1 MTRGDKILVAV
12 ILLLAIGC
20 AAALYGRFLLLD
32 RPRAT
37 RAVVTVRGKTVR
49 VIELPS
55 RGIFVLQGRSGPAK
69 LEVAGMRIRMREA
82 HCPGGICL
90 RQGWI
95 RRAGESI
102 ICVPGEIA
110 IHIEGAAML
119 DAVTR

>member
-1 MTRGDKILVAV
+1 MTRGDEILVAGV
-12 ILLLAIGC
+12 LLLAIAC
-20 AAALYGRFLLLD
+20 AAALYGRFLLPD

-37 RAVVTVRGKTVR
+37 RGVVTVRGKTVR
-49 VIELPS
+49 VVELPS
-55 RGIFVLQGRSGPAK
+55 DGSFVLQGRNGPATV
-69 LEVAGMRIRMREA
+69 EVAGLRIRMREA

-102 ICVPGEIA
+102 VCVPGEIV
-110 IHIEGAAML
+110 IRMEGAAAL